1 MYNRNESLSV
11 SGPMCDKFLQNF
23 DAQTLYK
30 ASNYILGLIFVV
42 NIRFPQATYRTI
54 VPSTGELYCLNS
66 VHTVM
71 YTLNT
76 KRLVKF
82 ADTCELYYHKFRSP
96 KPTESAILLYSTCTI
111 KLQGQAANKL
121 PFFLCYIN
129 LCSYNFNVLSKILN
143 KNNLGHCKM
152 SN

>member
-54 VPSTGELYCLNS
+54 VPSTVELYCLNS

-96 KPTESAILLYSTCTI
+96 KPTEFAILLYSTI
-111 KLQGQAANKL
+111 KLQGQGANK
-121 PFFLCYIN
+121 IN
-129 LCSYNFNVLSKILN
+129 CHFSFVTLIYAHLI
-143 KNNLGHCKM
+143 
-152 SN
+152 